1 MKENI
6 KLVEDGSLK
15 ATADGCEVRLR
26 LKWYRS
32 LPVSCIETLKMS
44 LDGQP
49 LDPSCLRFGVNGHQ
63 YKLEELAD
71 GVEEFWFIQDS
82 AILSAVLPGK
92 VSQVEAHKVNV
103 EMAVRF
109 PYIPIGPGKFLT
121 HIHNYSTEQVA
132 Q

>member
-1 MKENI
+1 MREII
-6 KLVEDGSLK
+6 KLVEDNSLK
-15 ATADGCEVRLR
+15 AVPDGCEVKLR

-32 LPVSCIETLKMS
+32 LPLSCIESLKMS

-49 LDPSCLRFGVNGHQ
+49 LDPDCLRLGVNGRQ
-63 YKLEELAD
+63 FKLDELPD
-71 GVEEFWFIQDS
+71 QVEEFWFIQDS
-82 AILSAVLPGK
+82 AVLSAVLSGK
-92 VSQVEAHKVNV
+92 VKVGESHKVNV
-103 EMAVRF
+103 EMSVRF